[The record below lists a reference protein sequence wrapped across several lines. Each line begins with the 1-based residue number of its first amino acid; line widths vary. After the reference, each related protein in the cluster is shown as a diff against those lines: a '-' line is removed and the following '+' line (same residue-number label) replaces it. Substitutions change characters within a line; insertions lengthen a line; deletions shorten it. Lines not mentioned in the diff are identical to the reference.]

1 MQSLEGWQ
9 AWDLLI
15 KLSPTIERKFPVT
28 DALKLGETLGY
39 DAQAMAEFLPEIALG
54 VALGFKDLE
63 QN

>member
-39 DAQAMAEFLPEIALG
+39 DPHAMAEFLPEIALG